1 MQSCK
6 LLQYIHFFC
15 FYLLAVILILIY
27 CFYEF
32 FMVFCKTIHIKLL
45 SFPDNLFHFQVE
57 LLFLKTGYPSGNFIE
72 KRKSHNY
79 SNSTLFG
86 LDKLTINLFLPYP
99 SFESVT
105 SRNLFCNLV
114 SKVPL
119 IFKPYSLNVTL
130 MVMYHFKI

>member
-1 MQSCK
+1 
-6 LLQYIHFFC
+6 
-15 FYLLAVILILIY
+15 
-27 CFYEF
+27 
-32 FMVFCKTIHIKLL
+32 MVFCKTILIKLL
-45 SFPDNLFHFQVE
+45 SFPDSLFHFQVE

-72 KRKSHNY
+72 KRKCHNY

-119 IFKPYSLNVTL
+119 VFKHYSLNVTR